1 MRRVVVPLSRKEVV
15 MLTITDAA
23 GEYLTTLLD
32 NVNASEETAI
42 RFVFDGS
49 TLTPKM
55 DSARPGDAT
64 FDHEARTILVLDAE
78 VSDALGEATLDVRPT
93 DDGPKLVLIR

>member
-1 MRRVVVPLSRKEVV
+1 

-23 GEYLTTLLD
+23 GAYLTTLLD
-32 NVNASEETAI
+32 NANASDETTM
-42 RFVFDGS
+42 RFVLEGS

-64 FDHEARTILVLDAE
+64 VDHEERTILVLDAE
-78 VSDALGEATLDVRPT
+78 VADTLGEATLDVRPT
-93 DDGPKLVLIR
+93 DDGPKLVLLR